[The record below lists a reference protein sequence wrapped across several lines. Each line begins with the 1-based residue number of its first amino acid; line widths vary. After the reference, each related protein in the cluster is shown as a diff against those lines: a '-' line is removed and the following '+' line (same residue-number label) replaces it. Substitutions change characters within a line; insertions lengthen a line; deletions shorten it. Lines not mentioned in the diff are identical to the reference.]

1 MLASSSLLRASPV
14 PFRAN
19 ARRTSRRVAHLP
31 VRAGLNEALALGAAS
46 GLSAFSEAPP
56 EALLALGGVA
66 LLAAAGIGFAA
77 VQQTRGQG
85 AAVDDGPPP
94 LPREDAVLVFGATGR
109 MGRVLVDAVRWQ
121 GLHMCLRAWSLC
133 STP

>member
-19 ARRTSRRVAHLP
+19 ARRTSRRMGPLP
-31 VRAGLNEALALGAAS
+31 IRAGLNEALALGAAS
-46 GLSAFSEAPP
+46 GLSAFSDAPP

-77 VQQTRGQG
+77 VQQTNGERS
-85 AAVDDGPPP
+85 AADDGPPP

-109 MGRVLVDAVRWQ
+109 MGRVLVDTVRQ
-121 GLHMCLRAWSLC
+121 LTRH
-133 STP
+133 T